1 MRRNMPRAPLEGD
14 VRSGRAV
21 FVSNRYRDTR
31 MTRTIAKA
39 ACCLAVVGAAC
50 MVQASTPAT
59 KAIAFP
65 DGYRQWVHVKSGL
78 IDDPAHPAYA
88 SFGGVH
94 HIYAN
99 EAAMQGYRGSATFPD
114 GAVLVYDLLEL
125 RKQADGTTDQGPRRH
140 VDVMVKDAKRFAAT
154 GGWGYEEFF
163 PGDPKTATL
172 TPKAQAGCA
181 ACHTANAPR
190 DHVFSDFRD

>member
-1 MRRNMPRAPLEGD
+1 MPRAPHD
-14 VRSGRAV
+14 GRC
-21 FVSNRYRDTR
+21 DGTR
-31 MTRTIAKA
+31 PSTRHRQIDMTRNIAKA
-39 ACCLAVVGAAC
+39 AYGLIAVATAC
-50 MVQASTPAT
+50 MVQAATPVQP
-59 KAIAFP
+59 AIAFP

-88 SFGGVH
+88 SFGGIH

-99 EAAMQGYRGSATFPD
+99 AAAMQGYRGASTFPD
-114 GAVLVYDLLEL
+114 GSVLVYDLLEL

-163 PGDPKTATL
+163 PADPEAATL
-172 TPKAQAGCA
+172 TPQAQAGCA
-181 ACHTANAPR
+181 ACHTANAPH
-190 DHVFSDFRD
+190 DHVFSDFRE